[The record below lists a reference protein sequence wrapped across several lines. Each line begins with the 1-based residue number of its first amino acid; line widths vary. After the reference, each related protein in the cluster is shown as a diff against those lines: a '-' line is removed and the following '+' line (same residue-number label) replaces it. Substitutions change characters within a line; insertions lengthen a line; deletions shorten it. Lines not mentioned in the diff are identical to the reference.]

1 MVYGNQ
7 ANLDKTLSQFPHSYC
22 KQHNTECMYIFKN
35 TKNISI
41 QWQTSIKYLKLY

>member
-22 KQHNTECMYIFKN
+22 KQHYTEYIYIFEYKEYKYSMADFN
-35 TKNISI
+35 QIS
-41 QWQTSIKYLKLY
+41 